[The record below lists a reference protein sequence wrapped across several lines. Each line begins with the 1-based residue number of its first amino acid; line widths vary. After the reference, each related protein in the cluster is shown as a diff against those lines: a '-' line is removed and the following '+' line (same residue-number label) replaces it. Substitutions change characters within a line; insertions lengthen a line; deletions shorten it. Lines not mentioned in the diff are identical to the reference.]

1 MSADAPGCG
10 MSDHLQM
17 LAAWCSPDG
26 PAGLAGMMAA
36 LFLAGLVG
44 SAVHC
49 APMCGPFV
57 LSQVS
62 GNLSRISATR
72 LCERHRVSAGLLL
85 PYHAGRISTYAAL
98 GALSAGTSALL
109 QNLPALRWIPAALL
123 GLAGLLFLSQ
133 ALRRLAPALQLGLPS
148 LPSPRL
154 AVFIAR
160 AARRISPTGPRTGLL
175 LGMVLGLLPCGFL
188 YAALAAAAATA
199 SPWRGAAAM
208 LAFGLG
214 TAPVL
219 MLLGIAGQAANR
231 RWSLAMATIGPSL
244 LLLNAAVLIVMS
256 GIGLFG

>member
-1 MSADAPGCG
+1 

-17 LAAWCSPDG
+17 LAALCGPDG

-62 GNLSRISATR
+62 GALSRIPAAR
-72 LCERHRVSAGLLL
+72 LCERHRVTSGLLV
-85 PYHAGRISTYAAL
+85 PYHAGRLVTYACL
-98 GALSAGTSALL
+98 GALGAGTSAVA
-109 QNLPALRWIPAALL
+109 QALPALRWLPAALL
-123 GLAGLLFLSQ
+123 GVAGVLFLSQ
-133 ALRRLAPALQLGLPS
+133 ALRRLLPMLQLGLPS
-148 LPSPRL
+148 PPPSGL
-154 AVFIAR
+154 SGLIAT
-160 AARRISPTGPRTGLL
+160 AARRITANGPASGLL
-175 LGMVLGLLPCGFL
+175 LGLVLGFLPCGFL

-208 LAFGLG
+208 LAFGVG

-219 MLLGIAGQAANR
+219 MLLGIAGKTATR
-231 RWSLAMATIGPSL
+231 RWSHAMATIGPAL
-244 LLLNAAVLIVMS
+244 LLLNGAVLILMS
-256 GIGLFG
+256 GLGLFG